1 MDLHVALDGRE
12 ELVPMSTEATG
23 GALRNHVAVVFRLLR
38 DTFEMRTQRS
48 DGVHCIE
55 DDAKLRSCLE
65 VPSVTLVPNVRS
77 AARTLLEDHHSI
89 LPDEYDTALQDA
101 LLTDKDLTLL
111 LLEAG
116 ADPNPPFES
125 LLERAVLAKDVW
137 AVTTLLQHGAEP
149 NPSRTWYLAGPVAA
163 GDVEVVR
170 ALLAGGCHAT
180 HGGNRTLLHIAAAA
194 DQVESLRLLLRY
206 GGDVTQR
213 CFMGTTA
220 LHSCMSQACMR
231 LLVDAGASVTQR
243 DYRGRDPLRLFLD
256 GSFLE
261 VVCGTEHFKTCVE
274 AEDDLGHTPLQTC
287 VLHASQGDVAKAEY
301 GKKLIAAGVSP
312 TRGLE
317 MVASMYPAY
326 AREIHDVR
334 LGDSERAKL
343 LILLLGDLTL

>member
-137 AVTTLLQHGAEP
+137 AVTTAANTPVPHRRSHRKPRAEERHAQKARP
-149 NPSRTWYLAGPVAA
+149 MGRLPYAHQQRTAGLAA
-163 GDVEVVR
+163 
-170 ALLAGGCHAT
+170 
-180 HGGNRTLLHIAAAA
+180 
-194 DQVESLRLLLRY
+194 
-206 GGDVTQR
+206 QR
-213 CFMGTTA
+213 CE
-220 LHSCMSQACMR
+220 L
-231 LLVDAGASVTQR
+231 
-243 DYRGRDPLRLFLD
+243 
-256 GSFLE
+256 
-261 VVCGTEHFKTCVE
+261 
-274 AEDDLGHTPLQTC
+274 
-287 VLHASQGDVAKAEY
+287 
-301 GKKLIAAGVSP
+301 
-312 TRGLE
+312 
-317 MVASMYPAY
+317 
-326 AREIHDVR
+326 
-334 LGDSERAKL
+334 
-343 LILLLGDLTL
+343 